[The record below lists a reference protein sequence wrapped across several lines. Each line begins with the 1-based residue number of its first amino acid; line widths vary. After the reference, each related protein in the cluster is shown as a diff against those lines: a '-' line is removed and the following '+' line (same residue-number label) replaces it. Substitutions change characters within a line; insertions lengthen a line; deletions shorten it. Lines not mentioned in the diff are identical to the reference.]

1 MTVLSN
7 TTSFAAGGTPG
18 GYPVSLIRC
27 SLVLLLVSLL
37 NTASPAQDA
46 SLLLA
51 VPPKPQEGYL
61 TLENSS
67 YLYRKLPPEAEQR
80 ELQIH
85 DNVVVLVD
93 YRTSM
98 LSEGDAEARRT
109 TSLNAVLADW
119 LGFNGKDLFPA
130 PQSNGDL
137 RVNGSLNSQF
147 RAESDIELRDS
158 LTFRIA
164 AEVVDIRPNG
174 SLVIEAR
181 RTIENNDEVWEQSL
195 TGVVRRQSIGPDR
208 VVRSDEI
215 HELHIVKRE
224 RGFVNDGYKR
234 GWFTRW
240 YDTWKP
246 F

>member
-1 MTVLSN
+1 VTFVSFVVQLPLS
-7 TTSFAAGGTPG
+7 TI
-18 GYPVSLIRC
+18 VS
-27 SLVLLLVSLL
+27 
-37 NTASPAQDA
+37 AQDA

-51 VPPKPQEGYL
+51 SPGKPQAHP

-67 YLYRKLPPEAEQR
+67 FIHRKLPPEAEQR
-80 ELQIH
+80 ELQLH
-85 DNVVVLVD
+85 DLITVLVD
-93 YRTSM
+93 YRASM

-119 LGFNGKDLFPA
+119 LSFDGKDLYPA
-130 PQSNGDL
+130 PQSRGDL

-147 RAESDIELRDS
+147 RAESEMELRDS

-181 RTIENNDEVWEQSL
+181 RSIQINEEIWEQSL
-195 TGVVRRQSIGPDR
+195 TGIVRRQSIGPDR
-208 VVRSDEI
+208 TVRSDEV
-215 HELHIVKRE
+215 HELRIQKRE
-224 RGFVNDGYKR
+224 RGFINDSYSR

-240 YDTWKP
+240 YDRWKP